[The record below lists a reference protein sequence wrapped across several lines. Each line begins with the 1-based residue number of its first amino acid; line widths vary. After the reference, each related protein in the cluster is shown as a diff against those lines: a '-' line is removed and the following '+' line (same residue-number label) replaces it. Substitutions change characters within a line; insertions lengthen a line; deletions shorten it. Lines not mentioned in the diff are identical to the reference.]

1 MKYPAPVDSSI
12 LPHPAKPLESLFLSQ
27 DGSCRA
33 APFGKI
39 SWIISTPVQPG
50 ARQAVRPVSE
60 VNPEALI
67 GDFLLD

>member
-1 MKYPAPVDSSI
+1 LSIPAS
-12 LPHPAKPLESLFLSQ
+12 FRTQLSHWNRYF
-27 DGSCRA
+27 SRKTEVVVRRA
-33 APFGKI
+33 FGKI

-60 VNPEALI
+60 ENPEALI